1 MNMKRCVLSLVLCL
15 LTAPALRA
23 DFTPIAGWDQQLFPS
38 FLIGTAAMKS
48 DAREVPVKYLGDP
61 NGLLGV
67 EVVAPQDDCEI
78 EVTIEFSQY
87 AETSQYLGRLPKQ
100 GETYT
105 VFPKVKYRFDTLS
118 QCSQATPSTVT
129 YRVKLGGGTVQEK
142 SATVTI
148 RSIQDCPIKVLVGE
162 EVIDTSFAFAVYVN
176 EQHPFMDKLLREAL
190 DIGVV
195 DSFIG
200 YQAKSESEVLRQ
212 VYAIWDL
219 LVARDVRYS
228 SITTTAADSDQI
240 LSQNVRSL
248 EDTIN
253 NQQANCVDGSVLLVT
268 LLRKIDIESFLILV
282 PGHCYAGFFLDAEHT
297 KALAIETTLV
307 GAEVEEPDELDPL
320 LDESVDESLRGDY
333 SWPSFV
339 RALEEGTGKF
349 VASQEKFQDETEVD
363 YRIIDISAARKLG
376 VLPIPHRGKEKFVH
390 FDHSEYIA
398 EEDADDAYE
407 EEDYETEDDSEWEDV
422 E

>member
-1 MNMKRCVLSLVLCL
+1 MKRCIWSLIVCL
-15 LTAPALRA
+15 LATPTLRA

-38 FLIGTAAMKS
+38 FLIGTAAIKS
-48 DAREVPVKYLGDP
+48 NFSEVPDNRLGDP

-67 EVVAPQDDCEI
+67 EVVATQDNSKI
-78 EVTIEFSQY
+78 EVTVEFGQY
-87 AETSQYLGRLPKQ
+87 AETSQFSGWLPKQ

-105 VFPKVKYRFDTLS
+105 VFPKVKYRFEALS
-118 QCSQATPSTVT
+118 QCAQATPATVT
-129 YRVKLGGGTVQEK
+129 YRVRLDGGPFEEK
-142 SATVTI
+142 SATVTV
-148 RSIQDCPIKVLVGE
+148 RSIQDCPIKVQVDD
-162 EVIDTSFAFAVYVN
+162 EVVDTSLAFAVYVN

-195 DSFIG
+195 DSFTG
-200 YQAKSESEVLRQ
+200 YQAQSANEVLRQ

-248 EDTIN
+248 EDTVN
-253 NQQANCVDGSVLLVT
+253 NQQANCVDGSVLLVS

-297 KALAIETTLV
+297 QALAIETTLIGV
-307 GAEVEEPDELDPL
+307 EAEEPDEVDAL
-320 LDESVDESLRGDY
+320 LAESVDASQRDEY

-339 RALEEGTGKF
+339 QAIELGTHNF
-349 VASQEKFQDETEVD
+349 LSSQEKFQDESEAD
-363 YRIIDISAARKLG
+363 YHIIDISAARKLG
-376 VLPIPHRGKEKFVH
+376 VLPIPYRGKEKFVH
-390 FDHSEYIA
+390 FDHSEDLS
-398 EEDADDAYE
+398 EGDSDDEE
-407 EEDYETEDDSEWEDV
+407 EEDEEDDEDY
-422 E
+422 EEGE